1 MDLTSRQ
8 WHYSNDTILVDKI
21 VTAPL
26 ENNVFLLVCAATGDS
41 VIIDAASDAE
51 RILAMAEGTNVTAV
65 FTTHGHWDH
74 VGATEDVAEQ
84 LGVVHYIGAE
94 DAPMAK
100 LATAEPFVAG
110 NFSLG
115 SLTLEIIHTPGHTP
129 GSHCIKAG
137 HLIFTGDTLFPG
149 GPGATQNA
157 ENFTQIMESLDT
169 KLFPYPDE
177 TIILPGHGLDTTLG
191 AERPSIEEWR
201 ARGW

>member
-1 MDLTSRQ
+1 MDRNSRQ
-8 WHYSNDTILVDKI
+8 WHYSGDEILVDKI

-41 VIIDAASDAE
+41 VIIDAASDAD
-51 RILAMAEGTNVTAV
+51 RIVAMAADTNVAAV

-74 VGATEDVAEQ
+74 VGATEDVANR
-84 LGVVHYIGAE
+84 LGVAHYIGAA
-94 DAPMAK
+94 DAEMAK
-100 LATAEPFVAG
+100 LGTAQPFVAG
-110 NFSLG
+110 EFPLG
-115 SLTLEIIHTPGHTP
+115 ELALEIIPTPGHTA

-157 ENFTQIMESLDT
+157 TNFEQIMESLDT
-169 KLFPYPDE
+169 KLFIHPDD

-191 AERPSIEEWR
+191 AERPSVEEWR